1 MGILSENRHIH
12 TKAFL
17 QDITEFSYFSSQ
29 IFESSIFCFIFAANQ
44 NSIDRGDRKSPFLLP
59 SGNGQGAQRTS
70 NNMKTAEEIKTITN
84 SLLENSDLFLVNI
97 TVSGDNDI
105 EVLIDSPSGVG
116 ITTCM
121 EISRQLEQKLDRD
134 TEDFALT
141 VASAGIGYPFLVEG
155 QYRKNIGN
163 AVEIRLKDAGLL
175 KGVLKAFEQDHILVE
190 CEEKK
195 SVEGKKKKE
204 TVKTEKT
211 VLLSDIKQIKDI
223 VTF

>member
-1 MGILSENRHIH
+1 
-12 TKAFL
+12 
-17 QDITEFSYFSSQ
+17 
-29 IFESSIFCFIFAANQ
+29 
-44 NSIDRGDRKSPFLLP
+44 
-59 SGNGQGAQRTS
+59 
-70 NNMKTAEEIKTITN
+70 MKTAEEIKTIAA
-84 SLLENSDLFLVNI
+84 SLLGNSDLFLVSV
-97 TVSGDNDI
+97 TVSGDNKI
-105 EVLIDSPSGVG
+105 EILIDSPTGVN

-121 EISRQLEQKLDRD
+121 EISRQLEKQLDRD
-134 TEDFALT
+134 AEDFELT

-163 AVEIRLKDAGLL
+163 AVEVRLKETGTLN
-175 KGVLKAFEQDHILVE
+175 GVLKAYDGDRIVIE

-211 VLLSDIKQIKDI
+211 ICLSDIRQIKDV

>member
-1 MGILSENRHIH
+1 
-12 TKAFL
+12 
-17 QDITEFSYFSSQ
+17 
-29 IFESSIFCFIFAANQ
+29 
-44 NSIDRGDRKSPFLLP
+44 
-59 SGNGQGAQRTS
+59 
-70 NNMKTAEEIKTITN
+70 MKTAEEIKTIAA
-84 SLLENSDLFLVNI
+84 SLLGNSDLFLVSA
-97 TVSGDNDI
+97 TVSGDNKI
-105 EVLIDSPSGVG
+105 EILIDSPTGVN

-121 EISRQLEQKLDRD
+121 EISRQLEKQLDRD
-134 TEDFALT
+134 AEDFELT

-163 AVEIRLKDAGLL
+163 AVEVRLKETGTLN
-175 KGVLKAFEQDHILVE
+175 GVLKAYDGDRIVIE

-211 VLLSDIKQIKDI
+211 ICLSDIKQIKDV

>member
-1 MGILSENRHIH
+1 
-12 TKAFL
+12 
-17 QDITEFSYFSSQ
+17 
-29 IFESSIFCFIFAANQ
+29 
-44 NSIDRGDRKSPFLLP
+44 
-59 SGNGQGAQRTS
+59 
-70 NNMKTAEEIKTITN
+70 MKTAEEIKTIAA
-84 SLLENSDLFLVNI
+84 SLLGNSDLFLVSA
-97 TVSGDNDI
+97 TVSGDNKI
-105 EVLIDSPSGVG
+105 EILIDSPTGVN

-121 EISRQLEQKLDRD
+121 EISRQLEKQLDRD
-134 TEDFALT
+134 AEDFELT

-163 AVEIRLKDAGLL
+163 TVEVRLKEAGTLN
-175 KGVLKAFEQDHILVE
+175 GVLKAYDGDRIVIE

-211 VLLSDIKQIKDI
+211 ICLSDIRQIKDV